1 MTLTSSTGGRSRSLI
16 LTAMIFAVS
25 MTFIDQTI
33 ISIAV
38 RQTVFL
44 VTAGIM
50 AAGALVALAGC
61 GPGGSKTQANFAPH
75 PRSRRRT
82 DCASSSMASVTA
94 PERPVTA
101 SREGL

>member
-1 MTLTSSTGGRSRSLI
+1 MSHSSTARAGGRSKGLI
-16 LTAMIFAVS
+16 LTGMIFAVA

-44 VTAGIM
+44 VM
-50 AAGALVALAGC
+50 AAAALVALAGC

-82 DCASSSMASVTA
+82 DCASSPMASVTA

>member
-38 RQTVFL
+38 RQTVFS
-44 VTAGIM
+44 GRIM
-50 AAGALVALAGC
+50 AAAALVALAGC

-94 PERPVTA
+94 PERPVAA